1 MSSTALL
8 SSPFWMLSS
17 ICLCFCR
24 QRLLYVYVSSI
35 SLGMTYP
42 IQVVVRETGLSVH
55 VLRVWEKRY
64 RAVVPQR
71 TATRRRVY
79 SEADVRR
86 LKLLRQATLL
96 GHPIGSVA
104 NLPDEDL
111 DTLVKAASGQAASSS
126 SESPGAETLIP
137 DSPIIVA
144 CLKAVKAFDA
154 DSLNRLLD
162 RATVQLG
169 HIGLLHQ
176 VIAPLAQRLGDLWIQ
191 GRVRTSHEHFAT
203 ALIRGFLLNPARQYA
218 GASSNWTLVAATPQ
232 GQLHELGAVMA
243 AALAAEQGWRAVYLG
258 PSLPAAEIAAVAF
271 QNDAR
276 VVALSLIYPDGDPNV
291 ERELLDLR
299 RFLPKKVTVLV
310 GGRAAE
316 NYRPAIEAIGAL
328 VAKDLRH
335 LQVEL
340 AKVRASRTREL

>member
-1 MSSTALL
+1 
-8 SSPFWMLSS
+8 
-17 ICLCFCR
+17 
-24 QRLLYVYVSSI
+24 
-35 SLGMTYP
+35 MTYP
-42 IQVVVRETGLSVH
+42 IQVVVRETGLSAH

-64 RAVVPQR
+64 GAVVPQR
-71 TATRRRVY
+71 TATQRRVY
-79 SEADVRR
+79 SDADVRR

-104 NLPDEDL
+104 KVPDEAL
-111 DTLVKAASGQAASSS
+111 EKLVKAAAGQSAISSTGLVR
-126 SESPGAETLIP
+126 EETPTP
-137 DSPIIVA
+137 DLRIILD
-144 CLKAVKAFDA
+144 CIEAVKAFDA
-154 DSLNRLLD
+154 DSLNRLLE

-169 HIGLLHQ
+169 HIGLLHRL
-176 VIAPLAQRLGDLWIQ
+176 IAPLAQRLGDLWIE
-191 GRVRTSHEHFAT
+191 GSLRTSHEHFAT

-218 GASSNWTLVAATPQ
+218 GTSPTLALVAATPQ

-243 AALAAEQGWRAVYLG
+243 TALAAEQGWRAIYLG
-258 PSLPAAEIAAVAF
+258 PSLPAAEIAGAAF

-276 VVALSLIYPDGDPNV
+276 VVALSLVYPDGDPNV
-291 ERELLDLR
+291 ERELHDLR

-328 VAKDLRH
+328 LVKDLAQ

-340 AKVRASRTREL
+340 AKIRASRIREL